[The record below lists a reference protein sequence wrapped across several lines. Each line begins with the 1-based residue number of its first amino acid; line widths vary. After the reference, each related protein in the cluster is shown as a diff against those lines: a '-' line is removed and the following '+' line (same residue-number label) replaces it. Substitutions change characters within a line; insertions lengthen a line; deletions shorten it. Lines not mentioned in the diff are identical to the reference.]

1 MLRCSNDAGASG
13 EQVKTSSLQTNTGVL
28 PSAAPRSDIWGKVLA
43 ASFWLSQGSC
53 VSLHLHWEINEK
65 PFDFPFKESVH
76 GGETL
81 SYAKEKRGVGEGGHV
96 NKTISCHYNSV
107 WGSIF
112 TLH

>member
-13 EQVKTSSLQTNTGVL
+13 EQVKTSSPNTGML

-53 VSLHLHWEINEK
+53 VSLHLHWKINEK

-81 SYAKEKRGVGEGGHV
+81 SYAKEKGGGGGGGHV

-112 TLH
+112 MLH